1 MVPLAEMRTRVGELG
16 LGFLGEGAMHS
27 ESCLAH
33 FCIQVQY
40 GKWHLDLGSRV
51 EGTVKDEV
59 LRMLFI

>member
-1 MVPLAEMRTRVGELG
+1 MGELG